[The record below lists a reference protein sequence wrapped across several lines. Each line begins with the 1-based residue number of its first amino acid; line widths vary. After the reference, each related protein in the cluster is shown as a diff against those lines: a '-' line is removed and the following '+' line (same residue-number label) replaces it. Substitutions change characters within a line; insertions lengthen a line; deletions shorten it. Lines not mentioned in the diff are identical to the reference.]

1 MKKMNYATPL
11 CDVIS
16 ISCNDI
22 VCTSIGVQEND
33 AGVGLPT
40 LGWKNS

>member
-1 MKKMNYATPL
+1 MKKNAYATPL

-22 VCTSIGVQEND
+22 VCTSIGVKEND
-33 AGVGLPT
+33 SENAIPT
-40 LGWKNS
+40 IHW